1 MCSDFVAQQHTV
13 LTHTGE
19 YTMSKTPY
27 EIRLELLQLAREILS
42 QPIYEEV
49 NARKEK
55 WHSLSEDTR
64 DTTEYPTMPTFPSST
79 EIINKAEE
87 LNKFVSGY

>member
-1 MCSDFVAQQHTV
+1 
-13 LTHTGE
+13 
-19 YTMSKTPY
+19 MSKTPY

-55 WHSLSEDTR
+55 WHSLSEHTR
-64 DTTEYPTMPTFPSST
+64 SITVFPTMPEFPSST
-79 EIINKAEE
+79 EIINEAEE
-87 LNKFVSGY
+87 LNKFVSGS

>member
-1 MCSDFVAQQHTV
+1 
-13 LTHTGE
+13 
-19 YTMSKTPY
+19 MSKTPY
-27 EIRLELLQLAREILS
+27 EIRFDLLQLAREILS

-55 WHSLSEDTR
+55 WHGLSEHTR
-64 DTTEYPTMPTFPSST
+64 DLTAYPTMPAFPSST

-87 LNKFVSGY
+87 LNRFVSGS

>member
-1 MCSDFVAQQHTV
+1 
-13 LTHTGE
+13 
-19 YTMSKTPY
+19 MSKTPY

-42 QPIYEEV
+42 QPIYEEA

-55 WHSLSEDTR
+55 WHGLSEHTR
-64 DTTEYPTMPTFPSST
+64 DLTAYPTMPAFPSST

-87 LNKFVSGY
+87 LNRFVSGS